1 MPMKKQGHTDICIN
15 YYAMYSWFT
24 NFHKSTPRIEVLK
37 VGLTSFAAFHY
48 DTFHFVVFQHG
59 DMLY

>member
-1 MPMKKQGHTDICIN
+1 MHKLLCYVQ
-15 YYAMYSWFT
+15 FT